1 MRILATAIAA
11 LAISTASAAWAQAP
25 AEQIAPQK
33 LDLARQVLAASGG
46 EKQMESI
53 MGSMYGAMFRAMPP
67 AGSPAEQALVTA
79 VQQDMQAGMLKT
91 IPALMD
97 ASARVYAQN
106 LTDKELQDEL
116 AWLQSDSGQ
125 SIRRKT
131 PEMMQ
136 EMVTATIPIVQ
147 KMVPPMMKK
156 VVEDVC
162 AQQHCTAQ
170 DRQKLDALLARTAG
184 KQAGS

>member
-25 AEQIAPQK
+25 AEQVSPGK
-33 LDLARQVLAASGG
+33 LALARQVLAASGG

-53 MGSMYGAMFRAMPP
+53 MGSMYGAMFRAMPK
-67 AGSPAEQALVTA
+67 AGTPSEQALMTA
-79 VQQDMQAGMLKT
+79 IQTDMQTEMLKI
-91 IPALMD
+91 IPALMES
-97 ASARVYAQN
+97 SAHVYAEN

-125 SIRRKT
+125 SIRSKT
-131 PEMMQ
+131 PAMMQ
-136 EMVTATIPIVQ
+136 EMVSSTIPLVQ
-147 KMVPPMMKK
+147 KMVPGMMKK
-156 VVEDVC
+156 VIEDAC

-170 DRQKLDALLARTAG
+170 DRQKLDALVAKSAG
-184 KQAGS
+184 KQS

>member
-25 AEQIAPQK
+25 ADQVSAEK
-33 LDLARQVLAASGG
+33 LTLARQVLAASGG

-53 MGSMYGAMFRAMPP
+53 MGSMYGAMFRAMPK
-67 AGSPAEQALVTA
+67 AGSPSEQAVMTA
-79 VQQDMQAGMLKT
+79 IQTGMQTEMLKT
-91 IPALMD
+91 IPALLD
-97 ASARVYAQN
+97 TSAHIYAEN

-131 PEMMQ
+131 PAMMQ
-136 EMVTATIPIVQ
+136 EMVNTTIPIVQ
-147 KMVPPMMKK
+147 KMVPPMLKK
-156 VVEDVC
+156 AIEDAC
-162 AQQHCTAQ
+162 AQQHCTTQ
-170 DRQKLDALLARTAG
+170 DRQKFDALIAKAAG
-184 KQAGS
+184 KPS